1 MKIPKSHF
9 SEYFKRSVVYLIK
22 TKFAVFIT
30 SIIEFIDLCT
40 NMVDLTNQIFFFDK
54 TYNYKNAKLSKILLA
69 ASPYQYFFNF
79 ISSENS
85 DSFFTRNYLFIIIY
99 AAFFIWYLI
108 YFLSIRN
115 CDLDSLT
122 AVNKIIQKISI
133 NAFDFILF
141 RIIPIYAFDL
151 FSREI
156 MRICSK
162 DISGESYMEYI
173 ILLVALLALGA
184 LMILHILYYSKISV
198 WTNFRIIESYFAYY
212 PYDSFFSAKCDMIFC
227 TLKCIIAL
235 EKNYVF
241 YNNEKVDYIA
251 EFLVAFLLITFIGY
265 AFFLIYLFFFSY
277 QILYFFMTGFNMLRT
292 LFIVFMFESIL
303 TRILLYKDEDY
314 KSFLVYE
321 VIYLLF
327 DCYIIFGQFYNYV
340 LSKAIKSQN
349 YLAVCWFIQANKID
363 IQQFITEWIA
373 NHKTVCFDKN
383 CEICE
388 ELVKGH
394 IALDDIENNDLASDN
409 EKEPLNNNN
418 NITNHK
424 SSNNNSHNKSNQ
436 NIKKDDMNVNL
447 IMKIY
452 PPYQFNLKLINLSMK
467 IKKSFGADDLIR
479 LDFLYLTVLFL
490 SNRNVEYRLF
500 SKICNLI
507 IQYYQNINVSVT
519 LLLIFEIIRKSN
531 LDLIKGYDLIKKNE
545 DLRNSLKAYI
555 VEYENFIHFGA
566 KSPENYL
573 YISAK
578 FREFKQLTKSI
589 HTLFRKNIECNYQL
603 LIMRYAYETLLH
615 IKFKNMTPF
624 DLGFFTDFLDYHY
637 SKDKLFL
644 VKYIIDRDTFTI
656 IKGSKEVLKFQD
668 NSLES
673 IFPDYLKETG
683 LELFKNQLE
692 NVEKNDQKPLF
703 SFVIKDLYHNE
714 IFGFI
719 DSFKMKYFVYPTNMI
734 NELLM
739 QATFINNFTNIMIFE
754 ELEGEQIL
762 FSFSAQLYKYFGI
775 TPNMIYILK
784 KAGMI
789 INFDVLFPKKK
800 SKKNKKR
807 EKKNENNIVLDEN
820 HFQFEYKIYLPI
832 YQKLLECDGLNDV
845 TNYSQLKD
853 KLNEISM
860 MAQEQKEIIFA
871 IQPKEVFE
879 NYGIKYSIYHIKEQK
894 KKKKGYQNA
903 LDKKTSAKLGS
914 LGESEITEDEHSNSE
929 DFDEKYEGKGLNISM
944 PTMSS
949 ASLSR
954 TSTSVK
960 TTNVKGKKDE
970 KAEEK
975 SKRQEKVNRYTII
988 ILLFGLFLVAV
999 SIVFLYLEVNE
1010 NNKFKELFQLFQT
1023 FKIFKRGIES
1033 SPLSLLSN
1041 YCYYSKTLETKTTCK
1056 NTTICYDENDPDNCT
1071 TIVNCTEIA
1080 VNFTGGEQPCL
1091 NFYKEYSENLTKK
1104 YPAFKSFTNVSLYQL
1119 IQEEIKYKYDDII
1132 TTFNDY
1138 QKAIFNLD
1146 SGVINRISDITAFSY
1161 SITVDGNVVTLV
1173 KTDMNFISLCREF
1186 NNYITTLLDNDA
1198 YMNEIFSLVAFTNS
1212 EGNKEIENLARM
1224 TFISE
1229 YLKSFS
1235 QTRKIML
1242 LMLMAY
1248 PSIHIGLLESSTI
1261 MQEEFHS
1268 SLNKIEVLLIVFFIL
1283 QIILNSILIVI
1294 FMMFLYVYVKMVKYN
1309 ILTANKLFS
1318 DRNFLELQDRRIEQ
1332 IKILSNLYQESPLK
1346 ISEKIESI
1354 DNYYRRKTGELDKKK
1369 GKTLDN
1375 NTHLQE
1381 GEKDND
1387 TYSELS
1393 TSKKKM
1399 NYKNK
1404 NEIVK
1409 KNINDTLKSIGSLT
1423 DGDINSANNK
1433 QNTNATNNEK
1443 NEKKAEKSFEK
1454 NSESDNENIPLTSL
1468 SQMNNVSDR
1477 VFNRVTIGYKFILF
1491 ISLSIYMIYCI
1502 IFFIIVLLGCKR
1514 LGYLVNY
1521 CEVNNEIDGYLFDN
1535 FNTLLYMYITN
1546 STATFYGQIIY
1557 NKKDM
1562 DYLNEGI
1569 NDFYAAIQD
1578 KETIELEHKN
1588 MFPALYDII
1597 NLDCSQGMMED
1608 NYFESATKILNVSY
1622 NEYFKVICSAF
1633 PVATTGN
1640 DNTMLFEVL
1649 YMIDQLYHRFENLDF
1664 SLMFNQMHNSVLFDC
1679 YTLVLTLNRIIRN
1692 YFNNYIFID
1701 EVNEQ
1706 FQYFSTLIIIYLVFN
1721 MILEIIVFLILN
1733 MGIIY
1738 QIKYNNKL
1746 MLDFISSLK
1755 F

>member
-22 TKFAVFIT
+22 TKLAVFII
-30 SIIEFIDLCT
+30 SIIEFADLCT
-40 NMVDLTNQIFFFDK
+40 NMVDLSYQVFYFGK
-54 TYNYKNAKLSKILLA
+54 EYHYKNVTLSKILLA

-79 ISSENS
+79 ISSDNS
-85 DSFFTRNYLFIIIY
+85 NSAFNRNYLFIIIY
-99 AAFFIWYLI
+99 AAFFAWYLS

-115 CDLDSLT
+115 CDLDEMPRI
-122 AVNKIIQKISI
+122 NKIFQKISI
-133 NAFDFILF
+133 NAFDFVLF

-156 MRICSK
+156 MRVCSK
-162 DISGESYMEYI
+162 EEINGCLDYI
-173 ILLVALLALGA
+173 ILFFALIILGA
-184 LMILHILYYSKISV
+184 LVILHILYYSKISV

-227 TLKCIIAL
+227 TLKCVISL
-235 EKNYVF
+235 EKNYLF
-241 YNNEKVDYIA
+241 YKNYKVDYIA
-251 EFLVAFLLITFIGY
+251 EFLVAILIVSFIGY
-265 AFFLIYLFFFSY
+265 SFYLVYLFFFSY

-292 LFIVFMFESIL
+292 LFIVFMLESIV
-303 TRILLYKDEDY
+303 TRLLLNKDKDY

-327 DCYIIFGQFYNYV
+327 DCYIIFGEFYNYV

-373 NHKTVCFDKN
+373 NHKTVCFDNN

-388 ELVKGH
+388 ELIKGH
-394 IALDDIENNDLASDN
+394 IAYDETINSDLKNDN
-409 EKEPLNNNN
+409 EKEPLTKNNNN
-418 NITNHK
+418 F
-424 SSNNNSHNKSNQ
+424 NNNAHNKNKQ
-436 NIKKDDMNVNL
+436 NNVRKDDMNVNL

-452 PPYQFNLKLINLSMK
+452 PPYQFNLKLINISMK
-467 IKKSFGADDLIR
+467 IKKQFGPDDLIR

-507 IQYYQNINVSVT
+507 IQYYSNINVSVT

-545 DLRNSLKAYI
+545 DLRNSLKEYI
-555 VEYENFIHFGA
+555 TEYENFIHFGA

-573 YISAK
+573 YISGK

-589 HTLFRKNIECNYQL
+589 HTLFRKNVECNYQL

-615 IKFKNMTPF
+615 IKFKNMAPF

-673 IFPDYLKETG
+673 IFPDYLKEIG

-703 SFVIKDLYHNE
+703 SFVIKDLFHSE
-714 IFGFI
+714 TFGFV

-739 QATFINNFTNIMIFE
+739 QANYINNFTNIMIFE
-754 ELEGEQIL
+754 ELEGVLIL
-762 FSFSAQLYKYFGI
+762 FSFSAQLYKYFGL
-775 TPNMIYILK
+775 TPNMVYILK
-784 KAGMI
+784 KAGMN
-789 INFDVLFPKKK
+789 INFEILFPKKL
-800 SKKNKKR
+800 SKKNKKER
-807 EKKNENNIVLDEN
+807 KNQLNLDDN
-820 HFQFEYKIYLPI
+820 SFQFEYKTYLTL

-845 TNYSQLKD
+845 SNYSQLKD

-860 MAQEQKEIIFA
+860 MAQEQKELIFS
-871 IQPKEVFE
+871 IQPKEIFE
-879 NYGIKYSIYHIKEQK
+879 NHGIKYSIYHIKEQK

-903 LDKKTSAKLGS
+903 MEKKNSSKIS
-914 LGESEITEDEHSNSE
+914 LMESEISEEINTNSD

-960 TTNVKGKKDE
+960 TSNVKGKKDE

-988 ILLFGLFLVAV
+988 ILLFGLFLVVV

-1041 YCYYSKTLETKTTCK
+1041 YCYYSKTLENSTNCTTTIICSEESKEGSENCTNITTCK
-1056 NTTICYDENDPDNCT
+1056 
-1071 TIVNCTEIA
+1071 EITF
-1080 VNFTGGEQPCL
+1080 NEDYQPCL
-1091 NFYKEYSENLTKK
+1091 NFYKEYSDNLTKK
-1104 YPAFKSFTNVSLYQL
+1104 YPAFHNFTNVSLYQL
-1119 IQEEIKYKYDDII
+1119 IQEEIKYKYNDII
-1132 TTFNDY
+1132 TTFNNY

-1146 SGVINRISDITAFSY
+1146 SGVINKISDITAFSY
-1161 SITVDGNVVTLV
+1161 SITVDGNIVTLV
-1173 KTDMNFISLCREF
+1173 KTDMNFISLCREY

-1198 YMNEIFSLVAFTNS
+1198 YMNEIFSLVAFTN
-1212 EGNKEIENLARM
+1212 ENNNKEIESLQRM

-1229 YLKSFS
+1229 YIKSFT

-1248 PSIHIGLLESSTI
+1248 PSIHIGLSESSTI

-1268 SLNKIEVLLIVFFIL
+1268 SLNKIEVLLIIFFIL

-1332 IKILSNLYQESPLK
+1332 MKILSNLYQESPLK
-1346 ISEKIESI
+1346 ISDRIESI
-1354 DNYYRRKTGELDKKK
+1354 DNSYRRKTGETDKNKNK
-1369 GKTLDN
+1369 SIDN

-1381 GEKDND
+1381 GEKESDNI
-1387 TYSELS
+1387 SEDKS
-1393 TSKKKM
+1393 YSKKRNVKI
-1399 NYKNK
+1399 K
-1404 NEIVK
+1404 NEVTK
-1409 KNINDTLKSIGSLT
+1409 NNINDTLKSIGSLT
-1423 DGDINSANNK
+1423 DPEEKKK
-1433 QNTNATNNEK
+1433 QNISNDK
-1443 NEKKAEKSFEK
+1443 SEKKQEKSFEK
-1454 NSESDNENIPLTSL
+1454 NKDSDNEKIPLTSL
-1468 SQMNNVSDR
+1468 SQMNNIPDR
-1477 VFNRVTIGYKFILF
+1477 VFNRVTLAYKFILF
-1491 ISLSIYMIYCI
+1491 ITLSIYLIYCI

-1546 STATFYGQIIY
+1546 STSTFYGQIIY
-1557 NKKDM
+1557 GQKDK

-1569 NDFYAAIQD
+1569 NKFYEVIQQ

-1588 MFPALYDII
+1588 MFPAIYDII

-1608 NYFESATKILNVSY
+1608 NYFESATRILKVDY

-1664 SLMFNQMHNSVLFDC
+1664 ALMFNQMHNSVLFDC
-1679 YTLVLTLNRIIRN
+1679 YTLVLTLNRVIRN
-1692 YFNNYIFID
+1692 YFNNYIFIN

-1706 FQYFSTLIIIYLVFN
+1706 FKYFSTLIIIYLVFN
-1721 MILEIIVFLILN
+1721 MVLEIIVFLILN

>member
-22 TKFAVFIT
+22 TKLAVFII
-30 SIIEFIDLCT
+30 SIIEFVDLCT
-40 NMVDLTNQIFFFDK
+40 NMVDLTYHIFFYGK
-54 TYNYKNAKLSKILLA
+54 NYNYKNIKLSKILLS

-79 ISSENS
+79 ISSENTNAT
-85 DSFFTRNYLFIIIY
+85 FTRNYLFIIIY
-99 AAFFIWYLI
+99 AAFFIWYLV

-115 CDLDSLT
+115 CDLDAMT
-122 AVNKIIQKISI
+122 NFNKLIQKISI
-133 NAFDFILF
+133 NFFDFVLF

-156 MRICSK
+156 MKICSK
-162 DISGESYMEYI
+162 EIANDSYLDYI
-173 ILLVALLALGA
+173 ILFLSLLFLGA
-184 LMILHILYYSKISV
+184 LLILHILYYSKISV

-227 TLKCIIAL
+227 TLKCVISL
-235 EKNYVF
+235 EKKYIF
-241 YNNEKVDYIA
+241 YNQGKIDYIA
-251 EFLVAFLLITFIGY
+251 EFLVVVLLSSFIGY
-265 AFFLIYLFFFSY
+265 SFYLVYLFFFSY

-292 LFIVFMFESIL
+292 LFIVFMFESVI
-303 TRILLYKDEDY
+303 TRILLHKDSDY
-314 KSFLVYE
+314 KSFIVYE
-321 VIYLLF
+321 IIYLLF
-327 DCYIIFGQFYNYV
+327 DCYIIFGEFYNYV

-373 NHKTVCFDKN
+373 NHKTVCFDKD

-388 ELVKGH
+388 ELIKGH
-394 IALDDIENNDLASDN
+394 IAIDEEENNDLQDDNDN
-409 EKEPLNNNN
+409 EKEVLKKNNYNSSANNNA
-418 NITNHK
+418 
-424 SSNNNSHNKSNQ
+424 HNKNNQ
-436 NIKKDDMNVNL
+436 NNNIKKDEMNLNL

-507 IQYYQNINVSVT
+507 IQYYSNINVSVT

-545 DLRNSLKAYI
+545 DLRNSLKEYI
-555 VEYENFIHFGA
+555 TEYENFIHFGA

-573 YISAK
+573 YISGK

-589 HTLFRKNIECNYQL
+589 HELFRKNIECNYQL

-637 SKDKLFL
+637 TKDKLFL

-668 NSLES
+668 NSFES

-703 SFVIKDLYHNE
+703 SFVIKDLYHSE
-714 IFGFI
+714 TFGFV

-739 QATFINNFTNIMIFE
+739 QSNFINNFTNIMIFE
-754 ELEGEQIL
+754 ELEGELIL
-762 FSFSAQLYKYFGI
+762 FSFSAQLYKYFGL
-775 TPNMIYILK
+775 TPNMVYILK

-789 INFDVLFPKKK
+789 INFEILFPKKK
-800 SKKNKKR
+800 SKKSKK
-807 EKKNENNIVLDEN
+807 EKKNQNQEKLDDNN
-820 HFQFEYKIYLPI
+820 FQFEYRTYLPL

-845 TNYSQLKD
+845 SNYAQLKD

-860 MAQEQKEIIFA
+860 MAQEQKELIFN
-871 IQPKEVFE
+871 IQPKELFE

-894 KKKKGYQNA
+894 KKKKGYQN
-903 LDKKTSAKLGS
+903 LEKKMSAKLGS
-914 LGESEITEDEHSNSE
+914 LTESEISEDERSNSE

-954 TSTSVK
+954 TSSSIK
-960 TTNVKGKKDE
+960 TNNVKGKKDE

-975 SKRQEKVNRYTII
+975 SKRQEKVNRYTVI
-988 ILLFGLFLVAV
+988 ILLFGLFLVVV
-999 SIVFLYLEVNE
+999 SIIFLYLEVNE

-1023 FKIFKRGIES
+1023 FKIFKQGIES

-1041 YCYYSKTLETKTTCK
+1041 YCYYSKTLEKYIKCT
-1056 NTTICYDENDPDNCT
+1056 NTTQCSEDDNQNCTYIINCT
-1071 TIVNCTEIA
+1071 TINDNDET
-1080 VNFTGGEQPCL
+1080 PCL
-1091 NFYKEYSENLTKK
+1091 NFYKEYSENLTVK
-1104 YPAFKSFTNVSLYQL
+1104 YIAFKNFTNAALYQL

-1146 SGVINRISDITAFSY
+1146 SGVINKISDLTAFSY
-1161 SITVDGNVVTLV
+1161 SITVDGNIVTLV
-1173 KTDMNFISLCREF
+1173 KTDMNFISLCREY

-1212 EGNKEIENLARM
+1212 DENKEKGSFSKI
-1224 TFISE
+1224 TFVSE
-1229 YLKSFS
+1229 YETSFS

-1248 PSIHIGLLESSTI
+1248 PSIHIGLLKSSTI

-1268 SLNKIEVLLIVFFIL
+1268 SLNKIEILLVVFFIL

-1332 IKILSNLYQESPLK
+1332 MKILSNLYQESPLK
-1346 ISEKIESI
+1346 ISEKIDLI
-1354 DNYYRRKTGELDKKK
+1354 DDYYRRKTGDIDKKK
-1369 GKTLDN
+1369 KTIESN
-1375 NTHLQE
+1375 GHIQE
-1381 GEKDND
+1381 GEKENDNL
-1387 TYSELS
+1387 SEISSLN
-1393 TSKKKM
+1393 KKKS
-1399 NYKNK
+1399 KEAAK
-1404 NEIVK
+1404 T
-1409 KNINDTLKSIGSLT
+1409 NINDSLKTLGSLT
-1423 DGDINSANNK
+1423 GLDKNPI
-1433 QNTNATNNEK
+1433 NEK
-1443 NEKKAEKSFEK
+1443 TEKKGDK
-1454 NSESDNENIPLTSL
+1454 NLDKNGNLEGENIPPLTSL
-1468 SQMNNVSDR
+1468 SQMNNISDR
-1477 VFNRVTIGYKFILF
+1477 VFNRVTLGYKFILF
-1491 ISLSIYMIYCI
+1491 LSLSIYMIYCI
-1502 IFFIIVLLGCKR
+1502 IFFVIVLLGCKR

-1546 STATFYGQIIY
+1546 STATFYGQIVY
-1557 NKKDM
+1557 DENDR

-1588 MFPALYDII
+1588 MFPAIYDIV
-1597 NLDCSQGMMED
+1597 NLDCSQGMIED
-1608 NYFESATKILNVSY
+1608 SYFGNATKELKVDY
-1622 NEYFKVICSAF
+1622 NDYFKVICSAF

-1664 SLMFNQMHNSVLFDC
+1664 ALMFNQMHNSVLFDC
-1679 YTLVLTLNRIIRN
+1679 YTLVLTLNRITRH
-1692 YFNNYIFID
+1692 YFNNNIFTT
-1701 EVNEQ
+1701 EVEEQ
-1706 FQYFSTLIIIYLVFN
+1706 FKYFSTLIIIYLVFN